1 MTENHCQDRPYGEL
15 LVVCGPPRSGTT
27 WLQRELCGASGTFRF
42 MPECSLVTQQ
52 VELYHRTAHHC
63 DPQRFA
69 AYFGDRAFLRAYCRD
84 NIARLIDRA
93 ALLNQSGNART
104 LILKD
109 PCLCLYLED
118 LCDVLPP
125 HRLIVLMRNP
135 LDVIAS
141 MKEVTARK
149 KEKWRIKSVA
159 SELLQY
165 YLQINSH
172 AARPDPGCLFLRYED
187 VVTGSKHALSGIL
200 DRIGLTDHV
209 AIDTD
214 TVAAKLDASDPFF
227 SEHYLRATTS
237 ERIGA
242 YRKTL
247 SLIEIVLIDTMFA
260 DIMRDWNYQDSPNSA
275 SRRIAGSLAA
285 SLKAAVRFFR
295 RGLGKVRH
303 RKGGQG

>member
-1 MTENHCQDRPYGEL
+1 
-15 LVVCGPPRSGTT
+15 
-27 WLQRELCGASGTFRF
+27 

-69 AYFGDRAFLRAYCRD
+69 AYFGDREFLRAYCRD

-93 ALLNQSGNART
+93 ALLNHSENART

-118 LCDVLPP
+118 LVEVLPT
-125 HRLIVLMRNP
+125 HRLIVLVRNP

-141 MKEVTARK
+141 MKAVTGRR
-149 KEKWRIKSVA
+149 KEKWRINSVA
-159 SELLQY
+159 RELLQY
-165 YLQINSH
+165 YLQINRH
-172 AARPDPGCLFLRYED
+172 AARSDLGCLFLRYED
-187 VVTGSKHALSGIL
+187 VVTGNRHALSGIL
-200 DRIGLTDHV
+200 EGIGLTDHV
-209 AIDTD
+209 ATDMDTI
-214 TVAAKLDASDPFF
+214 AAKLDASDPFF

-247 SLIEIVLIDTMFA
+247 SLFEIVLIETMYA
-260 DIMRDWNYQDSPNSA
+260 NIMRDWNYQDPPDSA
-275 SRRIAGSLAA
+275 SRRIAGSLAV
-285 SLKAAVRFFR
+285 SLKAAVRFYR
-295 RGLGKVRH
+295 SGLDKVRH
-303 RKGGQG
+303 PKGSQD

>member
-1 MTENHCQDRPYGEL
+1 MIEHHCQDRRYDEL

-27 WLQRELCGASGTFRF
+27 WLQRELCGASGAFRF

-69 AYFGDRAFLRAYCRD
+69 AYFGDREFLRAYSRD

-118 LCDVLPP
+118 LGDVLPP

-141 MKEVTARK
+141 MKAVTGRQ
-149 KEKWRIKSVA
+149 KEKWRINSVA

-165 YLQINSH
+165 YLQINRH
-172 AARPDPGCLFLRYED
+172 AARPDSGCMFLRYED
-187 VVTGSKHALSGIL
+187 VVTGKQHTLSGIL
-200 DRIGLTDHV
+200 EGIGLTDRV

-237 ERIGA
+237 ERIGS
-242 YRKTL
+242 YRETL
-247 SLIEIVLIDTMFA
+247 SLFEIVLIETMYA
-260 DIMRDWNYQDSPNSA
+260 DIMRDWNYQDQPGSA
-275 SRRIAGSLAA
+275 SRHLAGSLAA
-285 SLKAAVRFFR
+285 SLKAAVRYCR

-303 RKGGQG
+303 RKVDLG

>member
-1 MTENHCQDRPYGEL
+1 MIHHDRQDRPYDDL

-27 WLQRELCGASGTFRF
+27 WLQRELCSAPGAFRF
-42 MPECSLVTQQ
+42 LPECSLVTQQ

-63 DPQRFA
+63 DLQRFA
-69 AYFGDRAFLRAYCRD
+69 AYFGDREFLRAYCRD

-93 ALLNQSGNART
+93 ALLNQSENART

-109 PCLCLYLED
+109 PSLCLYLGD
-118 LCDVLPP
+118 LGDVLPP
-125 HRLIVLMRNP
+125 HRLVVLMRNP

-141 MKEVTARK
+141 MKAVTGRQ
-149 KEKWRIKSVA
+149 KEKWRINSVA

-165 YLQINSH
+165 YLQINRH
-172 AARPDPGCLFLRYED
+172 AARSDSGCLFIRYED
-187 VVTGSKHALSGIL
+187 VVTGNRQALSGIL
-200 DRIGLTDHV
+200 EDIGLTDRVV
-209 AIDTD
+209 ADTA

-247 SLIEIVLIDTMFA
+247 SLFEIMLIETMYA
-260 DIMRDWNYQDSPNSA
+260 DIMRDWNYQDPTDSA
-275 SRRIAGSLAA
+275 SRRIARRLAA
-285 SLKAAVRFFR
+285 SLKAAVRYSR
-295 RGLGKVRH
+295 RVLDIVRH
-303 RKGGQG
+303 RKGGRD